1 MHAPSQGG
9 KLKLVFLNGCESHEL
24 GKAVHEAG
32 IPNVVCWETNCED
45 RAARIFCSAF
55 YTHLQDKSPGETY
68 HEAFE
73 YAKTAVCTKTSMRSS
88 DQWNTPMFEL
98 VDPAVR
104 KITAS
109 GATAAGI
116 PVFFRSR
123 PRSRSKTPIR
133 TRGSQPAPQD
143 QTCREE
149 HPPQWFKQWYNLLA
163 IFMAIVCICI
173 QFSAQHIKVEG
184 GNSNL
189 HDIKV
194 EGSNNNIHIVSS
206 ASVPTIEGGGHPH
219 PPAMPADHI
228 SADVLTAVVTAMHAK
243 GDKERIEGEMQLEIE
258 TAKRIERDRR
268 LEMEMAKLGEAQQQL
283 EDEKIHFKPLKKLD
297 TAMGNFKRKINKAF
311 KLGKKRQ

>member
-1 MHAPSQGG
+1 M
-9 KLKLVFLNGCESHEL
+9 
-24 GKAVHEAG
+24 
-32 IPNVVCWETNCED
+32 
-45 RAARIFCSAF
+45 
-55 YTHLQDKSPGETY
+55 
-68 HEAFE
+68 
-73 YAKTAVCTKTSMRSS
+73 
-88 DQWNTPMFEL
+88 
-98 VDPAVR
+98 
-104 KITAS
+104 
-109 GATAAGI
+109 
-116 PVFFRSR
+116 
-123 PRSRSKTPIR
+123 
-133 TRGSQPAPQD
+133 
-143 QTCREE
+143 
-149 HPPQWFKQWYNLLA
+149 
-163 IFMAIVCICI
+163 
-173 QFSAQHIKVEG
+173 
-184 GNSNL
+184 

-228 SADVLTAVVTAMHAK
+228 SADVLTAVVTAMQAK